1 MMRLWRLMSPLRA
14 DLIASKTDQIVNTDK
29 KWIGLNGPITLIVWI
44 QKLLTLTHNINN
56 TQEYPR
62 YLWELVLL
70 GLDSWMPPKITA
82 KKAA

>member
-14 DLIASKTDQIVNTDK
+14 DLTASKTDQIVNTDK

-62 YLWELVLL
+62 YLWEFVPL

>member
-1 MMRLWRLMSPLRA
+1 MSPLRA
-14 DLIASKTDQIVNTDK
+14 DLTASKTDQIVNIDK

-62 YLWELVLL
+62 YLWEFVPL

-82 KKAA
+82 KKAAKA